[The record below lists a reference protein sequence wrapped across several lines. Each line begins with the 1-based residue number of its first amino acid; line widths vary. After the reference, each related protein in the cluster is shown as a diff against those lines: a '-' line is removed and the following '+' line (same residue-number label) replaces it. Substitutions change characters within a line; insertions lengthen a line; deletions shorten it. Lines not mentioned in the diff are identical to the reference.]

1 MVTLVGILFAVVL
14 VAVQLGMYFGARQII
29 TGMIEHA
36 GGDLWISAYGSE
48 SFEQA
53 PLLTERERFTALSVP
68 GVETVTPLIVT
79 FSEWRRPDSTIVN
92 VVVIGSDEGE
102 TTLRPWN
109 VVEGTATSISPN
121 GVIVDR
127 TYAET
132 LAVPGIG
139 AVGELGGQRV
149 KVEGLTNGIR
159 SFTTSPYVFMSLS
172 HAHSLL
178 SVPSDQAN
186 FYLVKLAPG
195 ASAAA
200 VKQEMSSRLPGASIF
215 TRQEILQRNLN
226 YWLFGTGA
234 GLRTAR
240 RRGAWPHNR
249 NGHRCTDALF
259 EHEGPPW
266 RVRHAQSAGLII
278 ILHSQGYPDAGGRKR
293 DCRLRS
299 WCWPIARHRC
309 VQQPIG
315 AAGLD
320 HAWTGGVL
328 VRRNHG
334 HVHDL
339 GRLIHPQSHEN
350 RSSHGVC
357 AMKQAP
363 ILEAR
368 HIVKELGHGDGKVQA
383 VKGVNLTLFPG
394 EFTLLMGPSGSGKTT
409 LLSILGCILSPTSG
423 TLSVS
428 GECAT
433 GRTAEELA
441 NIRRRHFGF
450 IFQAYNLFPTLNA
463 LDNVKIALDV
473 RGFSAAECK
482 RRAEAALHAVGLDHR
497 LNSYPGTLS
506 GGEKQRVAIARAI
519 ASSPSIVLA
528 DEPTSALDTE
538 NGHAIMALL
547 AKLAKDEN
555 RTILAVTHDPR
566 TIAYADRV
574 IEIEDG
580 RISGQKKS
588 AQAPDNVVKYNKFG
602 SGIAKNNQKR
612 RRHVHA

>member
-1 MVTLVGILFAVVL
+1 
-14 VAVQLGMYFGARQII
+14 
-29 TGMIEHA
+29 
-36 GGDLWISAYGSE
+36 
-48 SFEQA
+48 
-53 PLLTERERFTALSVP
+53 
-68 GVETVTPLIVT
+68 
-79 FSEWRRPDSTIVN
+79 
-92 VVVIGSDEGE
+92 
-102 TTLRPWN
+102 
-109 VVEGTATSISPN
+109 
-121 GVIVDR
+121 
-127 TYAET
+127 
-132 LAVPGIG
+132 
-139 AVGELGGQRV
+139 
-149 KVEGLTNGIR
+149 
-159 SFTTSPYVFMSLS
+159 
-172 HAHSLL
+172 
-178 SVPSDQAN
+178 
-186 FYLVKLAPG
+186 
-195 ASAAA
+195 
-200 VKQEMSSRLPGASIF
+200 
-215 TRQEILQRNLN
+215 
-226 YWLFGTGA
+226 
-234 GLRTAR
+234 
-240 RRGAWPHNR
+240 
-249 NGHRCTDALF
+249 
-259 EHEGPPW
+259 
-266 RVRHAQSAGLII
+266 
-278 ILHSQGYPDAGGRKR
+278 
-293 DCRLRS
+293 
-299 WCWPIARHRC
+299 
-309 VQQPIG
+309 
-315 AAGLD
+315 
-320 HAWTGGVL
+320 
-328 VRRNHG
+328 
-334 HVHDL
+334 
-339 GRLIHPQSHEN
+339 
-350 RSSHGVC
+350 
-357 AMKQAP
+357 MKQAP

-423 TLSVS
+423 TLTVS

-473 RGFSAAECK
+473 RGFSAAECRK
-482 RRAEAALHAVGLDHR
+482 RAEAALHAVGLDHR

-580 RISGQKKS
+580 RISGQKKG

-602 SGIAKNNQKR
+602 SGTAKNNQKR